1 MDRETQ
7 AYHSL
12 TVTARD
18 GDTVSPR
25 SSSASVVVYVTD
37 VNDNSPRFVRDS
49 YVFYLRENEE
59 PESVVGRVSATDRD
73 VGRNADLS
81 YKFASS
87 HNHYF
92 SIDQRTGLISSAVT
106 VDRSGH

>member
-1 MDRETQ
+1 M
-7 AYHSL
+7 
-12 TVTARD
+12 
-18 GDTVSPR
+18 
-25 SSSASVVVYVTD
+25 
-37 VNDNSPRFVRDS
+37 
-49 YVFYLRENEE
+49 FYLRENEE

-73 VGRNADLS
+73 AGRNADLS

-92 SIDQRTGLISSAVT
+92 SIDQKTGLISSAVT

>member
-1 MDRETQ
+1 MKPTLCF
-7 AYHSL
+7 HS
-12 TVTARD
+12 
-18 GDTVSPR
+18 
-25 SSSASVVVYVTD
+25 
-37 VNDNSPRFVRDS
+37 RFVRDS

-81 YKFASS
+81 YRFASS

-92 SIDQRTGLISSAVT
+92 SIDQKTGLISSAVT